1 MIKKS
6 LFILLAVWSIY
17 HCAEAAVEQTFTMVK
32 PDGVAAGHIG
42 DVIQRYEHAGLQVKA
57 LKMTKLSRKEAQEF
71 YDVHKDRPFY
81 PDLVEFITSGPVV
94 GIILEGDDAIAK
106 TRSIM
111 GATDYKKAAP
121 GTIRADFAT
130 SVQNNVVHGS
140 DSKESADKEITLF
153 FGQ

>member
-6 LFILLAVWSIY
+6 LFILLAVWSI
-17 HCAEAAVEQTFTMVK
+17 HNCAEAAVEQTFTMVK